1 MNLLIVEGEA
11 DRMEKPTPANGLSP
25 LDQIRLVEGE
35 MARSLIVARESSEQ
49 KAAKARLEAATLKQ
63 EAREKG
69 EQEGQIRYKEV
80 TRRAEEEAKVLLA
93 QSEHRAESLRR
104 DGALRMDRAV
114 EQALQIILGAKEDGC
129 ES

>member
-1 MNLLIVEGEA
+1 
-11 DRMEKPTPANGLSP
+11 MEKPTSANGLSP

-35 MARSLIVARESSEQ
+35 MARRLIVAHEAAEQ
-49 KAAKARLEAATLKQ
+49 AAAKARREAATLKR

-80 TRRAEEEAKVLLA
+80 TARAEEEAKVLLA

-104 DGALRMDRAV
+104 DGAMRMDRAV
-114 EQALQIILGAKEDGC
+114 DQALRVILGSMEEGEK
-129 ES
+129 